1 LTVKL
6 LKLQNRR
13 NVRAVVLLRQSLA
26 AFTLIELLVVI
37 AIIAILAAL
46 LLPAL
51 ARSKQ
56 AANTAKCKSNL
67 RQLGFGFALYTGD
80 NKDTFP
86 AAAVDGNDNTQYT
99 WDTAIHPY
107 IGANNL
113 SQAVLDSGAVD
124 QSLVSQTLRC
134 PNDIGPDSYWVS
146 NQPNLGRR
154 TYAMNAIGP
163 QDMATANLGSALP
176 KPIDGLGIYWNNTPT
191 TQAGAAGYKTSVVLS
206 TAGTINLVEEPA
218 GDNVCGN
225 VWPSISVAPAN
236 FSDNS
241 QGWGECY
248 QTDANDYVNQGLALY
263 KAQGYHFDY
272 LFFDNHVET
281 LTMKQTVGSGTTNAP
296 KGMWTLDPTD

>member
-1 LTVKL
+1 M
-6 LKLQNRR
+6 QNRR
-13 NVRAVVLLRQSLA
+13 NVRGAALLRPSRE

-56 AANTAKCKSNL
+56 AANTGKCQSNM
-67 RQLGFGFALYTGD
+67 RQLGLGFALYTGD
-80 NKDTFP
+80 NRETFP
-86 AAAVDGNDNTQYT
+86 AGAVDGGDNTQYT

-113 SQAVLDSGAVD
+113 SKAVLDSGAVD
-124 QSLVSQTLRC
+124 QGLVAQVLRC
-134 PNDIGPDSYWVS
+134 PNDIGPDSYWVA
-146 NQPNLGRR
+146 NAPNLGRR

-176 KPIDGLGIYWNNTPT
+176 KPIDGVGIYWNNTPT
-191 TQAGAAGYKTSVVLS
+191 TQAGAPGYITSVVFS
-206 TAGTINLVEEPA
+206 PAGTINLVEEPA

-225 VWPSISVAPAN
+225 VWPSISIAPAD
-236 FSDNS
+236 FSDDS

-263 KAQGYHFDY
+263 KAQGYHFNY
-272 LFFDNHVET
+272 LFFDNHVSL
-281 LTMKQTVGSGTTNAP
+281 LTMQQTVGTGTTNAP